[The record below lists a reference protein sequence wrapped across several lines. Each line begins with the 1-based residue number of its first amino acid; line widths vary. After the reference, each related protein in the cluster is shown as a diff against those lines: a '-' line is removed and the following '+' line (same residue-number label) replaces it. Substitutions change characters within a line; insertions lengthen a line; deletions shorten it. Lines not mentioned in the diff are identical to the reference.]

1 MQIYVNR
8 IKNRIVFRLKTDN
21 KLELQLEETMKQLRS
36 TQANRK
42 KNKNSEHVQKVKM
55 VEVVACIVTWL
66 ITVISKYQRCYLPL
80 YPTKCLAD

>member
-36 TQANRK
+36 TQTNRK
-42 KNKNSEHVQKVKM
+42 KIR
-55 VEVVACIVTWL
+55 IVNMY
-66 ITVISKYQRCYLPL
+66 KR
-80 YPTKCLAD
+80 